1 MVRVSIVGA
10 TGYTGVE
17 LIRWLMRHPRVK
29 LACLTTRRENPPPL
43 DDLLPTLPKG
53 HGLALTRFEYK
64 TVRAA
69 SDLVF
74 LALPHTEGGRL
85 AERFL
90 RDGVLV
96 IDLSAD
102 FRLKDARLYKT
113 WYGVPHPSPK
123 LLARAVYGLP
133 ELYRSEIRSANLI
146 ANPGCY
152 ATSVIL
158 ALKPLLERGLIEREF
173 VVADCKSGASGA
185 GRTLREATHFC
196 RLDENV
202 EPYKVNQHQHMPE
215 IDQALQDVAGARF
228 AITFVPHLL
237 PVDRGLLA
245 TVYARR
251 KRGAK
256 RQDVEVAFRE
266 AYEGEPFVRLRPP
279 GRVPSLKDVQNTNY
293 CDLAVAQREGR
304 DDVVIMTAIDNL
316 VKGASGQAIQNM
328 NIRCGFP
335 EEEGLR

>member
-17 LIRWLMRHPRVK
+17 LIRWLIRHPRVK
-29 LACLTTRRENPPPL
+29 LACLTTRREKPPAL
-43 DDLLPTLPKG
+43 DDLLPALPKG
-53 HGLALTRFEYK
+53 HGLRLTRFEYK
-64 TVRAA
+64 AVRDA
-69 SDLVF
+69 SDVVF

-90 RDGVLV
+90 RDRLLV

-102 FRLKDARLYKT
+102 FRLKDARLYRA

-123 LLARAVYGLP
+123 LLARAAYGLP
-133 ELYRSEIRSANLI
+133 ELYRSEIRAANLI
-146 ANPGCY
+146 SNPGCY

-158 ALKPLLERGLIEREF
+158 ALAPLLERNLIDREF

-185 GRTLREATHFC
+185 GRTLRESTHFC
-196 RLDENV
+196 RLDENF

-215 IDQALQDVAGARF
+215 IEQALSDVSGARF

-237 PVDRGLLA
+237 PVDRGILA

-251 KRGAK
+251 RRGAR
-256 RQDVEVAFRE
+256 RQDIDAAFRE
-266 AYEGEPFVRLRPP
+266 AYEGEPFVRLRASRP
-279 GRVPSLKDVQNTNY
+279 PSLKDVQNTNY
-293 CDLAVAQREGR
+293 CDLSVVQREGR
-304 DDVVIMTAIDNL
+304 DEIVVMAALDNL
-316 VKGASGQAIQNM
+316 VKGASGQAVQNM

-335 EEEGLR
+335 EEEALR